1 MRSSLSSIEAVF
13 FDVGGTLV
21 EVSPS
26 VGHVYA
32 EACGRLG
39 ASVAPRDV
47 QRAFDH
53 AWVTLSSEVPTGED
67 RYRLFDGGETAWWA
81 RISEIAFDLCG
92 VAPEHRPD
100 VEDLRAWF
108 ARAEAWRVYPEVP
121 GVLEDLRARGVR
133 LGVIS
138 NWDSRLPALL
148 RTLGLEGLFEV
159 LIYSAAAG
167 FEKPHP
173 AIFEAGLQAFGIPA
187 GRAAHIGDR
196 YEEDYSGALG
206 AGLRAVLLQRDG
218 SSWRASADGPE
229 VHPAHLAA
237 DLRAAIDRLAP

>member
-1 MRSSLSSIEAVF
+1 LSSIEAVF

-32 EACGRLG
+32 EACARLG

-53 AWVTLSSEVPTGED
+53 AWVALSAEVPAGRD
-67 RYRLFDGGETAWWA
+67 RYRLFDGGESAWWR
-81 RISEIAFDLCG
+81 RISELAFDRCG
-92 VAPEHRPD
+92 VAPEHRPSVD
-100 VEDLRAWF
+100 DLRAWF
-108 ARAEAWRVYPEVP
+108 ARAEAWRVYPEVA
-121 GVLEDLRARGVR
+121 GVLADLRAGGVR

-148 RTLGLEGLFEV
+148 RTLDLDGLFEAV
-159 LIYSAAAG
+159 VYSAEAG
-167 FEKPHP
+167 YEKPHP
-173 AIFEAGLQAFGIPA
+173 AIFEAGLRMLGVAA
-187 GRAAHIGDR
+187 ERAAHIGDR
-196 YEEDYSGALG
+196 YEEDYAGATG

-218 SSWRASADGPE
+218 SSWRPPGQAPGIDPR
-229 VHPAHLAA
+229 HLAA
-237 DLRAAIDRLAP
+237 DLRGAVERLAP